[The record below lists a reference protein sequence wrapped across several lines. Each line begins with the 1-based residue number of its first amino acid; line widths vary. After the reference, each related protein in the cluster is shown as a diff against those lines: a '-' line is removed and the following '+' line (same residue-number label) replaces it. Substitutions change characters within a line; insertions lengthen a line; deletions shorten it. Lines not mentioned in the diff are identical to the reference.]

1 MKKIYRY
8 IQYLKTRIKRDPKA
22 ARLYSVLRILVIL
35 VAIRQLIIGNY
46 EGFGVCILSL
56 VLFLMPSLLEDHFK
70 IEIPTIFEAIIYLF
84 IFAAEILGEVDA
96 FYTMIPGWDTILH
109 TLNGFLCA
117 AVGFSMVDL
126 LNRHSDKV
134 DLSPFY
140 LAMASFCFSM
150 TIGVIWEFIECA
162 GDLYFGQDMQKDFI
176 VQSFQ
181 SVTLDPTH
189 SQKVVAVKDI
199 TKTVIYTASGKTYTI
214 EGGYLDIGILDTMKD
229 LFVNF
234 IGAIVFSV
242 FGYFYV
248 HYRDDVNKG
257 KRSKVVTR
265 GLMIRSIQDEDEKF
279 QIEEEGFQENE
290 KKAFEAV
297 RQKAWAKA
305 AKKQAK
311 AEKKDAKKEEKREV
325 KEEKRE
331 AKVEKREA
339 KAEQRVAQKTKRR
352 RKR

>member
-1 MKKIYRY
+1 MGVRMKKIYRY

-22 ARLYSVLRILVIL
+22 ARIYSVLRILVII
-35 VAIRQLIIGNY
+35 VAIRQLVIGNY
-46 EGFGVCILSL
+46 EGFGVCVLSL
-56 VLFLMPSLLEDHFK
+56 FLFLLPSLLEDHFK

-109 TLNGFLCA
+109 TLNGFLAA
-117 AVGFSMVDL
+117 AVGFAMVDL

-140 LAMASFCFSM
+140 LAMAAFCFSM

-176 VQSFQ
+176 VQNFQ

-199 TKTVIYTASGKTYTI
+199 IKTVIYTASGETYTI
-214 EGGYLDIGILDTMKD
+214 DGGYLDIGILDTMKD

-242 FGYFYV
+242 LGYFYV
-248 HYRDDVNKG
+248 RYRDDVNKG
-257 KRSKVVTR
+257 KRSKVIAR
-265 GLMIRSIQDEDEKF
+265 GLMIRSMQDEDERF
-279 QIEEEGFQENE
+279 QVEEEGFQENE
-290 KKAFEAV
+290 KKAFAAV
-297 RQKAWAKA
+297 REKEETKAV
-305 AKKQAK
+305 KKQAK
-311 AEKKDAKKEEKREV
+311 VDRKAEKK
-325 KEEKRE
+325 E
-331 AKVEKREA
+331 AKRRGKR
-339 KAEQRVAQKTKRR
+339 
-352 RKR
+352 